1 MIMNMKQIEQHVP
14 ILGGIHLIS
23 GALFVV
29 IGAFVFILLTGV
41 GAAVAGEDPVAPRV
55 LFLVGTAVGALLV
68 ILGLPGIAAGY
79 GLLKRRPWARI
90 LAIVVGV
97 LNLFNMPIGTAVGIY
112 TLVILMQAE
121 ASDYFT
127 ALKST

>member
-1 MIMNMKQIEQHVP
+1 MNMKQIEQHVP

>member
-1 MIMNMKQIEQHVP
+1 MNMKQIEQHVP

-68 ILGLPGIAAGY
+68 VLGLPGIAAGY

-97 LNLFNMPIGTAVGIY
+97 LNLFNMPIGTAIGIY
-112 TLVILMQAE
+112 TLVILMQTE